1 MIADMTRRVV
11 AALGA
16 AALVSLLAGACG
28 AEVTPA
34 AGTPNTSRPPSST
47 STAESST
54 PAPPTSASPTTGLP
68 SGTILLG
75 LGDSVPGAGG
85 PCQTM
90 GDFCR
95 SYVLVLADL
104 ATKALGRPVTAV
116 NMAFNNDVTSASMLL
131 SVKTDVAM
139 REAIT
144 KASIITVQVGNN
156 DWQGPCHWPGAACL
170 EEARPVVVGNI
181 RKALDEIGALRGG
194 SLAGVRVVTYADTTW
209 ETDDL
214 ADAWGF
220 DKATETAAFHA
231 MFTKALKALNA
242 STCQVARAHKAV
254 CIDLLPALNGPS
266 GSTAPGLGGIHPDTA
281 GHEKIAAVIAKAGFA
296 DVK

>member
-1 MIADMTRRVV
+1 MIADMTRRV
-11 AALGA
+11 A
-16 AALVSLLAGACG
+16 AALAAAALASLLASACG
-28 AEVTPA
+28 AEVAPEPA
-34 AGTPNTSRPPSST
+34 TSST
-47 STAESST
+47 SPPASS
-54 PAPPTSASPTTGLP
+54 TSASPTAASATTTGLP

-85 PCQTM
+85 PCKTM

-116 NMAFNNDVTSASMLL
+116 NMAYNNDVTSASMLL

-139 REAIT
+139 REAIG
-144 KASIITVQVGNN
+144 KAAIITVQVGNN
-156 DWQGPCHWPGAACL
+156 DWQGPCHWEGAAACL
-170 EEARPVVVGNI
+170 DQKRPKVAANI
-181 RKALDEIGALRGG
+181 GKALDEIAALRGG
-194 SLAGVRVVTYADTTW
+194 SLAGLRVVTYADTTW
-209 ETDDL
+209 ETDDA

-220 DKATETAAFHA
+220 DKATQSAAFHT

-242 STCQVARAHKAV
+242 STCQAARAHKAV
-254 CIDLLPALNGPS
+254 CVDLLPALNGPS
-266 GSTAPGLGGIHPDTA
+266 GSKAPGLGGIHPDTA
-281 GHEKIAAVIAKAGFA
+281 GHEKIAAVIAKVGFA

>member
-1 MIADMTRRVV
+1 MITDMTRRVV
-11 AALGA
+11 KALGA
-16 AALVSLLAGACG
+16 AALASLLAGACG
-28 AEVTPA
+28 AAVTPEPGRSSSSRPVPSTSTPA
-34 AGTPNTSRPPSST
+34 A
-47 STAESST
+47 
-54 PAPPTSASPTTGLP
+54 ASPTTTGLP

-85 PCQTM
+85 PCKTM

-116 NMAFNNDVTSASMLL
+116 NMAYNNDVTSASMLL
-131 SVKTDVAM
+131 SVKTDRAM
-139 REAIT
+139 REAIG
-144 KASIITVQVGNN
+144 KAAIITIQVGNN

-170 EEARPVVVGNI
+170 EENRSAVVGTI
-181 RKALDEIGALRGG
+181 GKALDEIAALRAG
-194 SLAGVRVVTYADTTW
+194 SMAGVRVVAYADTTW

-220 DKATETAAFHA
+220 DKDTQTAAFHA

-254 CIDLLPALNGPS
+254 CVDLLPALNGPS
-266 GSTAPGLGGIHPDTA
+266 GSKAPGLGGIHPDTA